1 MDLSDYGS
9 EAIVSR
15 EQPQQLTTYHP
26 KSKLF
31 LFVEKAPGFRRIRQ
45 FDAFKFQPSALRL
58 SGEVFGF
65 IFLSV
70 TEVGGGGTF
79 FSPIGLCVIRVPGG
93 FPEDEISSRQPRDK
107 R

>member
-31 LFVEKAPGFRRIRQ
+31 LFVEKAPGFLRIRQ
-45 FDAFKFQPSALRL
+45 FDALKFQPSALRL
-58 SGEVFGF
+58 SRGSIRFHLLIGDRSRGREN
-65 IFLSV
+65 L
-70 TEVGGGGTF
+70 

>member
-15 EQPQQLTTYHP
+15 EQLQQLTTYHP

-45 FDAFKFQPSALRL
+45 FDALKFQPSALRL

-70 TEVGGGGTF
+70 TEVGGGGEPF
-79 FSPIGLCVIRVPGG
+79 FPDRLVCHSRPWRFPG
-93 FPEDEISSRQPRDK
+93 R
-107 R
+107 